1 MSTYLKETI
10 EFQPIE
16 VTRDG
21 TPATD
26 FEVSLV
32 PYGQRPG
39 EWVPAFE
46 LDGKRGI
53 MIGNLDIGE
62 YSIYTKIRDDPETP
76 VLLAG
81 RVIIR

>member
-10 EFQPIE
+10 EFQPIV

-32 PYGQRPG
+32 PCGQRPS
-39 EWVPAFE
+39 EWVPTIE

-53 MIGNLDIGE
+53 MIENLDIGE